1 MAGSA
6 EVDGASAR
14 AGLWAAGL
22 YGLLLIAVYY
32 QTAWSMVAI
41 WTRSETFAHGFLILP
56 ISLWLVWNR
65 REELEVFRPRPA
77 PLVALLLVPLGVGWL
92 LAWLVDVALVQ
103 QLALV
108 SMVIVGCWAILG
120 HAMAR
125 LLAFPMAFLFFA
137 VPIGEGLIAPMMEY
151 TATSTVWM
159 IEMTGIPVYR
169 EGLHFALPSG
179 RWSVVEACS
188 GVRYIIASV
197 TVGTLYAYLTYRSL
211 SRRVIFIIVSAIVPI
226 FANSA
231 RAYII
236 VMLGHL
242 SGMKIA
248 TGADHLV
255 YGWVFFGVVIFV
267 LFWLGSFFREDHLPL
282 DGKRS
287 GWQAGDGGDRGASLT
302 SVLRVTGFAWL
313 LALAAPVLAATVF
326 ATVVPRDQDPLAL
339 PAPKSPWAG
348 ARFANWWW
356 RPPVRF
362 AGQQSAYYIKDGM
375 VTGLYVQY
383 LDGFFEQAEIIGSS
397 ALFAYEESYEQVMRY
412 EKVPVRLSGVE
423 VWVDEAQVRGRGS
436 ELLAWSWYLVGEAS
450 TSNNY
455 QAKLEEVK
463 ARLGLG
469 APGSY
474 RIVITTPLGTSI
486 EATRTRMQAFLD
498 QHAPALYDSLQQRAR
513 Q

>member
-1 MAGSA
+1 MTGPP
-6 EVDGASAR
+6 EVGRASAR
-14 AGLWAAGL
+14 AGLCLAGL
-22 YGLLLIAVYY
+22 FGVALLAVYHE
-32 QTAWSMVAI
+32 TAWSMVAI

-56 ISLWLVWNR
+56 ISLWLIWSL
-65 REELEVFRPRPA
+65 REEIDQFCPEPQ
-77 PLVALLLVPLGVGWL
+77 PLVALLLVPLGAGWL
-92 LAWLVDVALVQ
+92 LAWLVDVAVVQ

-108 SMVIVGCWAILG
+108 ATVIVGCWAILG
-120 HAMAR
+120 NAMGR
-125 LLAFPMAFLFFA
+125 LLAFPLAYLFFA

-197 TVGTLYAYLTYRSL
+197 TVGTLYAYLTYRSF
-211 SRRVIFIIVSAIVPI
+211 SRRVIFVIVSAIVPI

-255 YGWVFFGVVIFV
+255 YGWFFFGVVIFL

-282 DGKRS
+282 GSERTRRHDTGGS
-287 GWQAGDGGDRGASLT
+287 SLASVIGIAGLAT
-302 SVLRVTGFAWL
+302 I
-313 LALAAPVLAATVF
+313 LALVAPVLASTVF
-326 ATVVPRDQDPLAL
+326 ATAVIKDQDPIAL
-339 PAPKSPWAG
+339 PAAEKPWAA
-348 ARFANWWW
+348 ARFSNWWW

-362 AGQQSAYYIKDGM
+362 AGQQSAYYEKDGM
-375 VTGLYVQY
+375 ITGLYVQY
-383 LDGFFEQAEIIGSS
+383 LDGFFEQAEVIGSS
-397 ALFAYEESYEQVMRY
+397 ALFAYEESYEQVVRQ
-412 EKVPVRLSGVE
+412 EKIPVRLSGAE
-423 VWVDEAQVRGRGS
+423 VLVDEAQLRGRGS
-436 ELLAWSWYLVGEAS
+436 ELLAWSWYLIGDTS

-474 RIVITTPLGTSI
+474 RIVITTPLSVSI
-486 EATRTRMQAFLD
+486 DATRARLQQFLD
-498 QHAPALYDSLQQRAR
+498 QHNPHLGEILQQRAEAL